1 MKLQPGD
8 AILVP
13 ERNFTRGE
21 IAQLVLAAAGPRT
34 LGRRDRAGGAAVSDE
49 HASPE
54 RAPQIDLVVVLAR
67 RWKTLALCLVV
78 GTALGVG
85 YALIAPEWYS
95 ATLTVVPAQKSQDSS
110 AMSIAAKLPVA
121 LDTVQTDVQRIQ
133 AVLASSSVA
142 DEVIEKFKLDEHY
155 GTSHREHTRA
165 ALAEHCVSTVDRKSG
180 LVALSCEDQDPTRA
194 RAMAEYFGEVG
205 NRVFGRVSVSSARE
219 ERKFLEDQV
228 VKARHD
234 VDESSRKLREFQEQH
249 KIIDLPEQSKAVI
262 SAMAQIKGEIVSK
275 QIELGYLSGF
285 SGRGESNVQQL
296 QQQIA
301 AMDGKLKQLEQAQ
314 HVVGEGSGSASFFP
328 DAMKVPEL
336 RFELEQL
343 MREQQIEE
351 TVFGLMTQ
359 RFEMA
364 KVDEAR
370 DTSTFQIL
378 DHPTLP
384 TYRSRPQ
391 RKRAGVLG
399 LVGGLG
405 AGALL
410 ILAPLWWRR
419 RVTEP

>member
-1 MKLQPGD
+1 MTAEHD
-8 AILVP
+8 EIDIFAALVK
-13 ERNFTRGE
+13 
-21 IAQLVLAAAGPRT
+21 
-34 LGRRDRAGGAAVSDE
+34 
-49 HASPE
+49 
-54 RAPQIDLVVVLAR
+54 
-67 RWKTLALCLVV
+67 RWKTLALCVLL
-78 GTALGVG
+78 GTAAGIG
-85 YALIAPEWYS
+85 YSLIAPEWYS
-95 ATLTVVPAQKSQDSS
+95 ATLTVVPASKSQDSA

-121 LDTVQTDVQRIQ
+121 LDTFQTDVQRIQ
-133 AVLASSSVA
+133 AVLASVSVA
-142 DEVIEKFKLDEHY
+142 DEVIDKFGLADKY
-155 GTSHREHTRA
+155 GTAHREHTRA

-180 LVALSCEDQDPTRA
+180 LVALSCEDRDPA
-194 RAMAEYFGEVG
+194 VAKAMAEYFGEVG

-234 VDESSRKLREFQEQH
+234 VDESSKRLREFQEQH

-275 QIELGYLSGF
+275 QIELGYISGF

-301 AMDGKLKQLEQAQ
+301 VMDTKLNQLEEQQ
-314 HVVGEGSGSASFFP
+314 HAGSASFFP

-343 MREQQIEE
+343 MREQKIQE

-359 RFEMA
+359 RYEMA

-391 RKRAGVLG
+391 RKRAAVLG
-399 LVGGLG
+399 LVGGLVGG
-405 AGALL
+405 AFV

-419 RVTEP
+419 RAVG

>member
-1 MKLQPGD
+1 VTD
-8 AILVP
+8 
-13 ERNFTRGE
+13 
-21 IAQLVLAAAGPRT
+21 
-34 LGRRDRAGGAAVSDE
+34 VSDE
-49 HASPE
+49 
-54 RAPQIDLVVVLAR
+54 IDIFGVLVK
-67 RWKTLALCLVV
+67 RWKTLALCV
-78 GTALGVG
+78 GLGAALGIG
-85 YALIAPEWYS
+85 YSLIAPEWYS
-95 ATLTVVPAQKSQDSS
+95 ATLTVVPASKSQDGA

-121 LDTVQTDVQRIQ
+121 LDTFQTDVQRIQ
-133 AVLASSSVA
+133 AVLSSVSVA
-142 DEVIEKFKLDEHY
+142 DEVIDKFGLDEKY

-180 LVALSCEDQDPTRA
+180 LVALQCEDRDPVVA
-194 RAMAEYFGEVG
+194 KAMAEYFGEVG

-234 VDESSRKLREFQEQH
+234 VDESSKQLREFQEQH

-275 QIELGYLSGF
+275 QIELGYISGF

-301 AMDGKLKQLEQAQ
+301 VMDTKLKQLEEQ
-314 HVVGEGSGSASFFP
+314 HQVTPGSDPGSADFFP

-343 MREQQIEE
+343 MREQKIQE

-359 RFEMA
+359 RYEMA

-399 LVGGLG
+399 LVGGLVV
-405 AGALL
+405 GALV

-419 RVTEP
+419 RAVA